1 MTAATEQQS
10 GFLMDRIYRHQR
22 YIYDLTRKYYL
33 LGRDKVIDDLKPQFG
48 DAILEIGC
56 GTGRNLIKAARRYPG
71 ARCYGVDI
79 SKEML
84 MTAEASIKRRKLDG
98 RISVFRGDATNFDGA
113 ALMGRPT
120 FERIFISYSLSMIPS
135 WQATMERATRALAPG
150 GRLVIVDFGE
160 LRGWPSWFRRLLMKW
175 LSLFHVTP
183 RFDLPKE
190 AATLANDRAYQVMS
204 AGLYRGYAHYIT
216 IERPKSSRSP

>member
-1 MTAATEQQS
+1 MTVVTEQPS

-22 YIYDLTRKYYL
+22 FIYDLTRKYYL
-33 LGRDKVIDDLKPQFG
+33 LGRDKVVDDLKPDVG

-56 GTGRNLIKAARRYPG
+56 GTGRNLIKAAQRYPE

-84 MTAEASIKRRKLDG
+84 TTAEASIKRKRLQE

-113 ALMGRPT
+113 TLVGQPS

-135 WQATMERATRALAPG
+135 WRATMERAMRSLAPG
-150 GRLVIVDFGE
+150 GRLVIIDFGG
-160 LRGWPSWFRRLLMKW
+160 LGGWPSWFRRSLLKW
-175 LSLFHVTP
+175 LSMFHVTP
-183 RFDLPKE
+183 RVELPEE
-190 AATLANDRAYQVMS
+190 AAILAGNQGYQVTS
-204 AGLYRGYAHYIT
+204 TGLYRGYAHYIT
-216 IERPKSSRSP
+216 IERPKSTGS